1 MSEPK
6 TLLKVGAGSAPIKY
20 PDEMFPTGGMENY
33 TGVHDDP
40 YIHVVLIEH
49 DGVRY
54 GIVNA
59 EMVTIPDADGMK
71 ALAAKELDVD
81 PANVIVANSH
91 VLTAPHNFRRGKT
104 EEEKKIEALMDK
116 AHDEAFAA
124 ALAAAKATLRPAKFG
139 YANGYTTFNVNRV
152 VESDEGWI
160 QGTCDEGD
168 TDPSMPVFRF
178 DDLEGNTIA
187 IMYIVNCAAG
197 MLEHT
202 HSDDGGRLVSA
213 DIAGA
218 SAAFVRQEFPGCVAM
233 YFAGA
238 TGDQWQAMRGM
249 FGYMGRHGAYKE
261 VDLGDK
267 GWLLLE
273 LMGLRLGQQIVRAA
287 DSIECKDVEKISLTK
302 KSISLPGRVMFR
314 GGPGGVQKKPPQVR
328 GDDVNIVVS
337 VMTFDDVAWIGTTP
351 EIMVSTIRHIKE
363 NSPFAQTAFSGW
375 TNCGSDST
383 GTYMAEEIM
392 YERETYQSSKS
403 AFFRGAAEI
412 MRDKVVEFV
421 KEVKAEL

>member
-1 MSEPK
+1 MSDIITK
-6 TLLKVGAGSAPIKY
+6 LKAGAGEAPIKY
-20 PDEMFPTGGMENY
+20 PAEMFPMGGMENY

-40 YIHVVLIEH
+40 YIHALLIEH
-49 DGVRY
+49 EGVRY
-54 GIVNA
+54 AVVNA
-59 EMVTIPDADGMK
+59 EMVNIPDPDGMHDI
-71 ALAAKELDVD
+71 AARELEV
-81 PANVIVANSH
+81 PHENVIVACSH
-91 VLTAPHNFRRGKT
+91 VLTAPHNFHRAKT
-104 EEEKKIEALMDK
+104 EAEKKIEDLLDK
-116 AHDEAFAA
+116 AHDEALMA
-124 ALAAAKATLRPAKFG
+124 ALSAAKASLRPATFG
-139 YANGYTTFNVNRV
+139 YKEGYTNFNVNRV
-152 VESDEGWI
+152 VESDQGWI

-168 TDPSMPVFRF
+168 TDNSMPVFRF
-178 DDLEGNTIA
+178 DDLDGNTIS
-187 IMYIVNCAAG
+187 IMYIVNCASG

-218 SAAFVRQEFPGCVAM
+218 SAAFVRQEFPGCVPM

-249 FGYMGRHGAYKE
+249 FGVIGRHGVYKE

-273 LMGLRLGQQIVRAA
+273 LMGMRLGQQIVRAA
-287 DSIECKDVEKISLTK
+287 DSIVCGDVEKISLSK
-302 KSISLPGRVMFR
+302 KSVTLPGRVMFR
-314 GGPGGVQKKPPQVR
+314 GGPGGVQQKPPQVR
-328 GDDVNIVVS
+328 GDDVNVVVS
-337 VMTFDDVAWIGTTP
+337 VMTIDDVAWIGTTP
-351 EIMVSTIRHIKE
+351 EIMVSTVRYMKE

-375 TNCGSDST
+375 TNDGKDSR

-412 MRDKVVEFV
+412 MREKVVEILA
-421 KEVKAEL
+421 EVKAKL